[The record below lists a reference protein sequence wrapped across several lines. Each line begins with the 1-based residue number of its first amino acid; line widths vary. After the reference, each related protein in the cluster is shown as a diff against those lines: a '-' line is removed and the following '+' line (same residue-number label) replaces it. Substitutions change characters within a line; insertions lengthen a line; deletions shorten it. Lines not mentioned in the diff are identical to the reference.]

1 MKRLGINTVHLDM
14 EEIIDLGLNRVE
26 FVLGR
31 GKSYEVMHREVMDG
45 IKEAEKLKFPYSIHL
60 PLFTFDWYKEDYLS
74 AFYLDPDEEKREL
87 SFKLLEEN
95 LIHLKEFHPDYYI
108 IHFQGVYKFHQDEI
122 KFKEL
127 LNTTLT
133 RLNELS
139 IKYEMKLLLEYF
151 GSNYMFYKI
160 EDWIKFITPY
170 SNLGILCDTGH
181 LYFSSIMH
189 EFDFFEGLKKLA
201 QSSDAFHLWTTK
213 GNKAYTDS
221 EYYIEYH
228 HIVAHIAQKK
238 NDGFAFDVKKLMD
251 IISQYNRPI
260 IIEASEKY
268 RGRKYF
274 LEGIRSIAEYF
285 VKK

>member
-31 GKSYEVMHREVMDG
+31 GKSYEVMHSEVLKG

-60 PLFTFDWYKEDYLS
+60 PLFAFDWYEEDYLS

-108 IHFQGVYKFHQDEI
+108 IHFQGVYKFQQDEM
-122 KFKEL
+122 KFKKKL
-127 LNTTLT
+127 DNTLT

-139 IKYEMKLLLEYF
+139 IKYEIKLLLEYF

-160 EDWIKFITPY
+160 DDWIKFIVPY

-189 EFDFFEGLKKLA
+189 EFDFFEGLEKLA

-228 HIVAHIAQKK
+228 HIVAHMAQKK
-238 NDGFAFDVKKLMD
+238 IDGFAFDVKKLMD
-251 IISQYNRPI
+251 IISRYDRPI

-274 LEGIRSIAEYF
+274 LEGIRSIVEYF
-285 VKK
+285 VK

>member
-31 GKSYEVMHREVMDG
+31 GKLYEVMHREVMDG

-95 LIHLKEFHPDYYI
+95 IIHLKEFRPDYYI
-108 IHFQGVYKFHQDEI
+108 IHFQGVYKFYQDEI

-139 IKYEMKLLLEYF
+139 IKYEIKLLLEYF

-201 QSSDAFHLWTTK
+201 SSSDAFHLWTTK

-228 HIVAHIAQKK
+228 HIVAHMAQKK

-274 LEGIRSIAEYF
+274 
-285 VKK
+285 

>member
-14 EEIIDLGLNRVE
+14 NEIIDLGLNRVE

-31 GKSYEVMHREVMDG
+31 GKSYEVRHREVMEG
-45 IKEAEKLKFPYSIHL
+45 MKEAEMLEFPYSIHL
-60 PLFTFDWYKEDYLS
+60 PLFTFDWYEEDYLS
-74 AFYLDPDEEKREL
+74 AFYLDPDKEKREL

-95 LIHLKEFHPDYYI
+95 LIRLKEFHPEYCI
-108 IHFQGVYKFHQDEI
+108 IHFQGVYKFSQDEE
-122 KFKEL
+122 KFKKL
-127 LNTTLT
+127 LNNTLI

-139 IKYEMKLLLEYF
+139 VKYEITLLLEYF

-160 EDWIKFITPY
+160 DDWIKFINPY

-189 EFDFFEGLKKLA
+189 EFDFLEGLKKLSE
-201 QSSDAFHLWTTK
+201 SSYAFHLWTTK
-213 GNKAYTDS
+213 GDKAYSDS

-228 HIVAHIAQKK
+228 HIAANMTQKK
-238 NDGFAFDVKKLMD
+238 NDGFAFDVKKVMD

-268 RGRKYF
+268 QGRKYF
-274 LEGIRSIAEYF
+274 LEGIRSIAGYF

>member
-31 GKSYEVMHREVMDG
+31 GKSYEVRHREVMDG

-95 LIHLKEFHPDYYI
+95 LIHLKEFHPDYHI
-108 IHFQGVYKFHQDEI
+108 IHFQGVYKFYQDEI
-122 KFKEL
+122 KFKKL
-127 LNTTLT
+127 LNETLT

-139 IKYEMKLLLEYF
+139 IKYEIKLLLEYF

-160 EDWIKFITPY
+160 EDWTKFIKPY

-189 EFDFFEGLKKLA
+189 EFDFFEGLKMLA

-228 HIVAHIAQKK
+228 HIVAHMDQKK

-251 IISQYNRPI
+251 IISLYNRPI

>member
-95 LIHLKEFHPDYYI
+95 IIHLKEFHPDYYI

-228 HIVAHIAQKK
+228 HIVAHMAQKK